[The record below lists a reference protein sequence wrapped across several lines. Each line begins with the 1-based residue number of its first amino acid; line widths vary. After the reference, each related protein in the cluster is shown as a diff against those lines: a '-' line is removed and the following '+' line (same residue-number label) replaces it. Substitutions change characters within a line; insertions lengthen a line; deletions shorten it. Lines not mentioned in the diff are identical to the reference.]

1 MRVAEG
7 REDARDAVARAVPG
21 SAGVAAGAEREG
33 AQVGN
38 VRLKTKFVGL
48 IALILLVALVANV
61 AWTSVNKRAQMEAE
75 LVEQGRALSHQMDAV
90 WEFMVSNQSRLEK
103 VAFTEDGIYQG
114 LHCAIAG
121 RSIGNLFSTQTEYT
135 TRFVNFDPRNVNDNP
150 DGWESA
156 ALAAFK
162 EDSAVREYYGFE
174 DFQGEPM
181 FRYSA
186 PMTIEENCLQCH
198 GEPAGELDVTG
209 YPKEGWTTGDVGGAI
224 SIAMPLDVYNA
235 NARAAMGQD
244 VLFFLGLMAVCLV
257 AVYLGLTYLVM
268 RPLQRIQTNVEQMQ
282 TGNLAVQMG
291 QTQTSREMN
300 TLMTQFSSMAREL
313 ADTYA
318 TLERQVADRTA
329 LLENRTCE
337 LACAN
342 ATLKRQ
348 QAQLEEANRLLQ
360 TDNEYKAE
368 FLSMVSHE
376 LRTPLTSIVAFVKI
390 LNRDCEPATE
400 EERQTRREI
409 EHSSRILLTMI
420 EDILEMSRV
429 DAGRANLAVE
439 LVDVGDLVAMVQSVV
454 QPLADHGG
462 IQFSIDVA
470 PDVPLL
476 SLDFDK
482 MRHVLENLCGNAVK
496 FTPRGGRVDLAIT
509 WDAAADE
516 VQMRV
521 SDTGIGI
528 APADQERIFEKFVQ
542 VDAGTARHYNG
553 TGLGLS
559 LARQYAEMHG
569 GTITVESELG
579 RGSTFTV
586 RIPRDCSKEEE
597 RHG

>member
-1 MRVAEG
+1 M
-7 REDARDAVARAVPG
+7 
-21 SAGVAAGAEREG
+21 
-33 AQVGN
+33 GN
-38 VRLKTKFVGL
+38 VKLKTKFVGL
-48 IALILLVALVANV
+48 IAIILLVALVANV
-61 AWTSVNKRAQMEAE
+61 LWTSANKRTQMEAE

-103 VAFTEDGIYQG
+103 VAFTEDGTYQG

-135 TRFVNFDPRNVNDNP
+135 TRFVNFNPRNVNDNP
-150 DGWESA
+150 DEWEAA
-156 ALAAFK
+156 ALAVFK
-162 EDSAVREYYGFE
+162 DDPSVREYYGFE
-174 DFQGEPM
+174 EFQGEPM

-209 YPKEGWTTGDVGGAI
+209 FPKEGWTSGDIGGAI

-235 NARAAMGQD
+235 NARASMAQD
-244 VLFFLGLMAVCLV
+244 VLFFLALMAVCLV
-257 AVYLGLTYLVM
+257 AVYLGLTYLVV
-268 RPLQRIQTNVEQMQ
+268 RPLRNIQTNVEQIQ
-282 TGNLAVQMG
+282 TGNLAVQMS

-300 TLMTQFSSMAREL
+300 TLMAQFSSMASEL
-313 ADTYA
+313 AGTYA
-318 TLERQVADRTA
+318 SLERQVADRTA
-329 LLENRTCE
+329 LLENRTRE
-337 LACAN
+337 LAAAN
-342 ATLKRQ
+342 ETLTRQ
-348 QAQLEEANRLLQ
+348 RRQLEEANRLLQ

-390 LNRDCEPATE
+390 LNRESDPATE

-409 EHSSRILLTMI
+409 EHSSRVLLTMI

-439 LVDVGDLVAMVQSVV
+439 LVDMGDLAGVVQGVV

-462 IQFSIDVA
+462 IEFSIDVA
-470 PDVPLL
+470 PDVPLV

-496 FTPRGGRVDLAIT
+496 FTPRGGRVALDIA
-509 WDAAADE
+509 WDREAEE

-542 VDAGTARHYNG
+542 VDAGAARHYNG

-569 GTITVESELG
+569 GTIHVESELG

-586 RIPRDCSKEEE
+586 RIPRSRPEGEK